1 MKGVL
6 GRIISP
12 QRQLASSSERVQR
25 MNPRAMELH
34 MAMEILAEVFDIN
47 VLEVEEMLLQRCK
60 ADVQSCDKGEASWPE
75 SFSLE

>member
-1 MKGVL
+1 
-6 GRIISP
+6 
-12 QRQLASSSERVQR
+12 